1 MRSLI
6 LTLLYLTKD
15 TFHRWLT
22 RLSSPLA
29 RILVVFFLSL
39 CALFFLGSYV
49 ITTKLLHERIR
60 KQGADTVSM
69 YVRSDSAKLDFPS
82 REQVNK
88 AIGVDSWCSRS
99 LSYVTDPKLRSVALL
114 TYDYNRSHQYYPL
127 LVNGKPTLLCT
138 PESGLK
144 EGFRSLEIRDHR
156 ITLHVRHLPEDHPL
170 MRMNSGRII
179 LVSPKMAESYTNER
193 QLRTAPL
200 QIMLKVTDDK
210 LKLAKL
216 QQMERYLK
224 SYSQLEGLQGHTQS
238 AIPLIKDLEVISS
251 NQGQARAAFCL
262 GIALIV
268 GILLTALA
276 SMEYRQNEYIYTLM
290 KSFGIRP
297 ILLAGTFIVE
307 NILLVALSFAGAIY
321 AFMEA
326 QKIVLT
332 QFFKLGKH
340 RLSLE
345 ELLPEIQLIGIALLA
360 CVLISSIPIFIAVN
374 RQIGRVLK

>member
-15 TFHRWLT
+15 TIHRWMT

-69 YVRSDSAKLDFPS
+69 YVRSDNPKLDFPS
-82 REQVNK
+82 REQVRK

-99 LSYVTDPKLRSVALL
+99 LSYVSDPKLRSVALL
-114 TYDYNRSHQYYPL
+114 TYDYNRSRQYYPL

-138 PESGLK
+138 PESGLR
-144 EGFRSLEIRDHR
+144 EGFRSLEIRGHR

-170 MRMNSGRII
+170 MRLNSGHII
-179 LVSPKMAESYTNER
+179 LVSPKMAESYADAR
-193 QLRTAPL
+193 QLKTAPF
-200 QIMLKVTDDK
+200 QIMLKVTDDQ
-210 LKLAKL
+210 LELAKL

-224 SYSQLEGLQGHTQS
+224 SYTQLEGLQGHAQS
-238 AIPLIKDLEVISS
+238 AIPLIKDLQVITS
-251 NQGQARAAFCL
+251 NQGQARAAFSL
-262 GIALIV
+262 GIAVIV

-307 NILLVALSFAGAIY
+307 NIFLVALSFAGAIF

-340 RLSLE
+340 RLSFE
-345 ELLPEIQLIGIALLA
+345 ELLPEIQLIGVALLA